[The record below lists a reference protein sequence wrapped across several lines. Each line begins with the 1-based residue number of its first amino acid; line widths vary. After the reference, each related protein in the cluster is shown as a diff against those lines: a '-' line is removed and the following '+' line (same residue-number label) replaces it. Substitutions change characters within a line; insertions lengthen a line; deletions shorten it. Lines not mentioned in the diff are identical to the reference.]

1 MHGLIV
7 VMLLLAIIF
16 LKCFVYKRQC
26 SKMFSYNLYNKGDIG
41 HCLLCMYTKLNLV
54 DLINNFYYTKRC
66 SKGCKLFLNYTRVSR
81 ISSLY
86 KLGVTAEL
94 FELSSCNEVAFDHVI
109 IFLHSHQCPSVGQIT
124 I

>member
-41 HCLLCMYTKLNLV
+41 HCLLCIYTKLNLV
-54 DLINNFYYTKRC
+54 DLILTIFIIP
-66 SKGCKLFLNYTRVSR
+66 KGVRKVVSY
-81 ISSLY
+81 S
-86 KLGVTAEL
+86 
-94 FELSSCNEVAFDHVI
+94 
-109 IFLHSHQCPSVGQIT
+109 
-124 I
+124 